1 MATAEAAVAVV
12 SLVVVLALLL
22 QVVIVVA
29 ARLRAGDAA
38 RLAARSLARGD
49 GLDAATALARRALPG
64 ADVRVSVDDGLLV
77 VRVGVEVELPALH
90 RTHHISARA
99 VAEPEPPGLP

>member
-12 SLVVVLALLL
+12 SLVVVLTLLL
-22 QVVIVVA
+22 QVVVVLA
-29 ARLRAGDAA
+29 GQLRAGDAA

-64 ADVRVSVDDGLLV
+64 AEVRTSVDDGLV
-77 VRVGVEVELPALH
+77 VVSVGAEVSLPALRTTH
-90 RTHHISARA
+90 RVVARA
-99 VAEPEPPGLP
+99 VAEPEPAGLP